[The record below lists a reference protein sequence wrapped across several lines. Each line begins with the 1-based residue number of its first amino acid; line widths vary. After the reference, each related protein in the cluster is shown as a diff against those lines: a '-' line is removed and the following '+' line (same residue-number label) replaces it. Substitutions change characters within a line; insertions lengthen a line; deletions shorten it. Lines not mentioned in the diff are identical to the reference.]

1 MGVCLVKKAVL
12 KWLVGTATMM
22 WGTIEMGLKISSM
35 SVLSFFFFHRE
46 REGSIAFQIVT
57 SSCLIFGSEG
67 SCSSPYANCWNE
79 LDLQEYLTYKD

>member
-1 MGVCLVKKAVL
+1 ML